1 MWLLSQKYLKRKQVQ
16 IVAGRWVFAM
26 QFRRPTMSIFNAVWT
41 FVGGAGKCRIADV
54 RKELAMAIML
64 CPLMHTSLRAS
75 ITDRITAS
83 DASSTGGAVSVSRA
97 LTGEGQ
103 DFTGSSR
110 LADAEARPAPIVVLS
125 LFNGI
130 GGAFRCYDICGV
142 RPLVRIAF
150 DTCKESNRVTQ
161 KRWPDTLIY
170 LDVRDLGP
178 KLAKEWRLKFGD
190 IEEIHVWGVAQRLIA
205 KTLRAQAR
213 HSFGK
218 SRGY

>member
-1 MWLLSQKYLKRKQVQ
+1 MSGFHWVKS
-16 IVAGRWVFAM
+16 AGGCQGQA
-26 QFRRPTMSIFNAVWT
+26 
-41 FVGGAGKCRIADV
+41 
-54 RKELAMAIML
+54 
-64 CPLMHTSLRAS
+64 CPHCC
-75 ITDRITAS
+75 
-83 DASSTGGAVSVSRA
+83 
-97 LTGEGQ
+97 
-103 DFTGSSR
+103 
-110 LADAEARPAPIVVLS
+110 PVVLS

-190 IEEIHVWGVAQRLIA
+190 IEKIHVWGGFPCVDLSSA
-205 KTLRAQAR
+205 KAYRQNLEGPGSSLFWEIPRILGPRTSNKPLQ
-213 HSFGK
+213 K
-218 SRGY
+218 D